1 MDKAPQYLT
10 AKVERG
16 NIEDEVLAVGILQAF
31 RQVDIGASGK
41 LKELDVKLGDAV
53 KAGQRLAEIDPIL
66 LQNALKVAEATKE
79 NLQAQ
84 RRAAEAQLRQAEF
97 TYHSQE
103 QMLSDEAT
111 PHQDF
116 ETVRAQ
122 LEAQRANL
130 ASLDAQI
137 KEAGIQV
144 ETAKANLSFTRIT
157 ARWMARSSR
166 S

>member
-1 MDKAPQYLT
+1 M
-10 AKVERG
+10 
-16 NIEDEVLAVGILQAF
+16 LAVGILQAF
-31 RQVDIGASGK
+31 RQVDVGAQVSGQ
-41 LKELDVKLGDAV
+41 LKELDVKLGNAV

-84 RRAAEAQLRQAEF
+84 RRAAEAQLWQAEF

-111 PHQDF
+111 PRQDF
-116 ETVRAQ
+116 ETARAQ

-130 ASLDAQI
+130 ASFDAQI
-137 KEAGIQV
+137 KEEAGIQV
-144 ETAKANLSFTRIT
+144 ETAKANLSFTCIT
-157 ARWMARSSR
+157 APMDGKVVAIMTQ
-166 S
+166 